1 MKNSGLLRQLVR
13 SMLNE
18 IDIEDVEGICMTRG
32 STHVMNTCYI
42 GGDKFHLK
50 TPDAL
55 AEFKSTT
62 NPSLQSLVEYLA
74 YKIFDLYPDV
84 TIPGRIELV
93 YDRRSKV
100 VSLATKTVP
109 GKHGDALSFEQ
120 LGEGLSASVYVN
132 VFLANWDVGNTANI
146 IVRSDDD
153 RPVLIDPGGSLTFRA
168 RGGEKGAAFGDYPR
182 ELETMIG
189 GNTDAAEI
197 FKYSD
202 LKVAARTFNG
212 VSWSRVDSRLN
223 KCNEEITRDL
233 AARGFDD
240 LLAQWSRAFDHIS
253 KRLGNRHRE
262 ILANV
267 KFMENV
273 KNGG

>member
-50 TPDAL
+50 TPDEY

-74 YKIFDLYPDV
+74 YRIFDLYPDV

-93 YDRRSKV
+93 YNRGSKV

-109 GKHGDALSFEQ
+109 GKHGHSLSLEE

-132 VFLANWDVGNTANI
+132 VFLANWDVGNTSNI
-146 IVRSDDD
+146 IVRSDDSK
-153 RPVLIDPGGSLTFRA
+153 PVLIDPGGSLIFRA
-168 RGGEKGAAFGDYPR
+168 RGGEKGEAFGDYPR

-189 GNTDAAEI
+189 GPTDAARV
-197 FKYSD
+197 FRYSD
-202 LKVAARTFNG
+202 LKVAARTFNS
-212 VSWSRVDSRLN
+212 VSWSRVESRLN
-223 KCNEEITRDL
+223 ECNEEIVRDL
-233 AARGFDD
+233 TDRGFDD
-240 LLAQWSRAFDHIS
+240 LLTQWSRAFDHIS
-253 KRLGNRHRE
+253 KRLRNRHRE
-262 ILANV
+262 ILTNV